1 MKAAD
6 VMRAIHTRPIY
17 EEIREVMGEDLQ
29 GWNSRAPILA
39 ELVAKHRPAT
49 IIDVGVWKGASTLYL
64 AEALR
69 DNGID
74 GCVIAVDTFLGS
86 PEHWEPDEQD
96 LPDRL
101 HGRPQLYEQFLSNV
115 VRSGLQRYIV
125 PLPQTSVNAAAILYQ
140 REIYAD
146 LVHIDAAHDYRSVA
160 HDAITYWMLLNSGGW
175 LVGDD
180 YHSACPGVVQ
190 AADDFAANVRCEL
203 IVDESYKWM
212 VRKP

>member
-1 MKAAD
+1 MNH
-6 VMRAIHTRPIY
+6 MHLIHGRNIY
-17 EEIREVMGEDLQ
+17 HDFVRVMGTDFQ

-39 ELVAKHRPAT
+39 ELVATYRPRT
-49 IIDVGVWKGASTLYL
+49 IIDVGVWKGGSTLYL

-69 DNGID
+69 DSGID

-86 PEHWEPDEQD
+86 PEHWEPDAQD
-96 LPDRL
+96 LPERL
-101 HGRPQLYEQFLSNV
+101 YGRPRLYEQFLSNV
-115 VRSGLQRYIV
+115 VRSGLQGYIV
-125 PLPQTSVNAAAILYQ
+125 PLPQTSVNAAAILLQ
-140 REIYAD
+140 RGIGAD

-160 HDAITYWMLLNSGGW
+160 HDAITYWTLLNSGGW

-190 AADDFAANVRCEL
+190 AAQDCAANTRCEL
-203 IVDESYKWM
+203 VVNEESYKWM